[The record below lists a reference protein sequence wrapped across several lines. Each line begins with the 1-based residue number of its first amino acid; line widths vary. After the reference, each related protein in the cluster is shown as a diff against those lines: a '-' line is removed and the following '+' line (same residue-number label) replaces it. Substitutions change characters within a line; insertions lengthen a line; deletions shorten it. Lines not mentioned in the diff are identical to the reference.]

1 MYEPR
6 GQKNMVKII
15 ALAFPLS
22 GKLKNLVNSRGKQKE
37 FTKKM

>member
-6 GQKNMVKII
+6 GQKRMVKII
-15 ALAFPLS
+15 ALVFPLS